1 MRGSRGLM
9 IALAAVMFTAGFASG
24 AAWQQKSSVEEEVR
38 GVLDGYMTARNS
50 FNSDAFMNFFVK
62 SPQMTY
68 ISTTSEYIGWDALK
82 KGIAPVF
89 DTHASTI
96 EVSDIRI
103 FPVNRNLAI
112 VNHHSKAKTARGD
125 RNPTRST
132 KVFVR
137 TPDGWKVVAEHS
149 SRIPDFVSGTNEW

>member
-1 MRGSRGLM
+1 MRSTRW
-9 IALAAVMFTAGFASG
+9 LAAAVAALIFTGGFLSG

-38 GVLDGYMTARNS
+38 GTLDRYMTARNT
-50 FNSDAFMNFFVK
+50 FNSEAFMDFFVR

-68 ISTTSEYIGWDALK
+68 ISTTSEYIGWDALN

-89 DTHASTI
+89 DTHASTV
-96 EVSDIRI
+96 EVSDIRV

-112 VNHHSKAKTARGD
+112 VNHHSKSKTARGD

-137 TPDGWKVVAEHS
+137 TSEGWKVVAEHS
-149 SRIPDFVSGTNEW
+149 SRIPDFIGGTNEW

>member
-1 MRGSRGLM
+1 MRGTRWLG
-9 IALAAVMFTAGFASG
+9 IAFAAIIFTGGFLSG
-24 AAWQQKSSVEEEVR
+24 AAWQQKSTVEEDVR
-38 GVLDGYMTARNS
+38 AALDRYVSARNS
-50 FNSDAFMNFFVK
+50 FNSDAFMEFFVK

-89 DTHASTI
+89 NTHASTI
-96 EVSDIRI
+96 EVSDIRV

-112 VNHHSKAKTARGD
+112 VNHHSKFKTARGD

-137 TPDGWKVVAEHS
+137 TADGWKVVAEHS
-149 SRIPDFVSGTNEW
+149 SRIPDFVGSVSEW